1 MVREFAEIASQ
12 SYQNLYGEI
21 FSYLP
26 IFFDLILFRGIF
38 EKEFY
43 KFDLKYCHIF
53 NKSIS
58 IEIAEVLCV

>member
-12 SYQNLYGEI
+12 SYQNLYVEI
-21 FSYLP
+21 ISNLP

-43 KFDLKYCHIF
+43 KFYLKNATF
-53 NKSIS
+53 STK
-58 IEIAEVLCV
+58 VFRLK